1 MAQRARPRAGTAAG
15 VAIGAAVGYNI
26 ANVGPA
32 AEVVSHAYGI
42 RLGLVG
48 LLTTALFVTHL
59 IMQIPGGKLVDRHG
73 ARTLAGI
80 ALAVIAAG
88 NVVALITASFPL
100 GILGRLIAGLGTG
113 IGFIAGS
120 DYVRATVGSA
130 TAQGLYGASA
140 VGGGGVALAV
150 VPLAASAFGWRAPY
164 ATALIVACA
173 VLPCLLLVPRDR
185 RKGEALR
192 RSAAPIAEIV
202 RDSRLYAL
210 AIAHTASFAFSVII
224 GNWTVSLLQDD
235 GYGRQLGGAVAALTL
250 LGGLVTRPLGGR
262 ALQQWGARAAP
273 LLALSML
280 CGAGG
285 TVLLLLDAPL
295 PVRIVGAA
303 VLGLAAGVPFAAA
316 FSGAQAIRR
325 DAPGAAIGFINTCA
339 TLVIAV
345 GAPLVGVSFSFA
357 GHGRAGFAVVALLW
371 ALSAFAVLPSKL
383 PRVATG

>member
-1 MAQRARPRAGTAAG
+1 MAQRARPRAATAAG

-32 AEVVSHAYGI
+32 AEVVSHAYGV

-59 IMQIPGGKLVDRHG
+59 VMQIPGGKLVDRHG

-224 GNWTVSLLQDD
+224 GNWTVSLLQHD
-235 GYGRQLGGAVAALTL
+235 GYGRQLGGAKDL
-250 LGGLVTRPLGGR
+250 
-262 ALQQWGARAAP
+262 
-273 LLALSML
+273 
-280 CGAGG
+280 
-285 TVLLLLDAPL
+285 
-295 PVRIVGAA
+295 I
-303 VLGLAAGVPFAAA
+303 
-316 FSGAQAIRR
+316 
-325 DAPGAAIGFINTCA
+325 
-339 TLVIAV
+339 
-345 GAPLVGVSFSFA
+345 
-357 GHGRAGFAVVALLW
+357 
-371 ALSAFAVLPSKL
+371 
-383 PRVATG
+383 